1 MVEFTTLENYKDQ
14 NNRTLLELSNE
25 SPVFVL
31 FLRHF
36 GCTFCMEAVA
46 DIARQRKDMEAERT
60 RIVFVHMSQEPEA
73 QEFFSR
79 YSVADCSR
87 ISDPARV
94 LYRQFGL
101 ERGNLM
107 QLFGP
112 QTIVRGIQA
121 FLKGASI
128 GRLQGD
134 GFQMPGAFLIY
145 RGEVVK
151 SFIHGFAGD
160 LPDYKNMAKCDVP
173 MCYND

>member
-1 MVEFTTLENYKDQ
+1 MTELTKLENYKDQ
-14 NNRTLLELSNE
+14 HGRTLLDLSNE

-46 DIARQRKDMEAERT
+46 DVARQRKEMEADGT
-60 RIVFVHMSQEPEA
+60 RIVFVHMSEEPKA
-73 QEFFSR
+73 QEFFNR
-79 YSVADCSR
+79 YGVANCSR
-87 ISDPARV
+87 ISDPEKV
-94 LYRQFGL
+94 LYHQFGL

-112 QTIVRGIQA
+112 QTMVRGIQA
-121 FLKGASI
+121 FLKGARI
-128 GRLQGD
+128 GRIQGD

-160 LPDYKNMAKCDVP
+160 LPDYISMAKCDVP
-173 MCYND
+173 ACYNH